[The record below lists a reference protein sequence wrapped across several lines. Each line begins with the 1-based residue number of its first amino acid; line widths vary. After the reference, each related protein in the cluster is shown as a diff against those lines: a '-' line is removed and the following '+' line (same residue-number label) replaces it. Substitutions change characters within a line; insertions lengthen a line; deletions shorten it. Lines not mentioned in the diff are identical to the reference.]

1 MALHP
6 ELIGLRL
13 ALASAKANLGDA
25 VLRGEPE
32 KVVRPLRLALSGARI
47 ALEAWVDPDAP
58 APTPPAPKPVP
69 APTPAARPVKGR
81 PAQRKAPAAP
91 LPPRPAPSAERAAI
105 VAMRPAT
112 APSRPWRMSNRD
124 PRPVTVETA
133 ATRAAAARASY

>member
-32 KVVRPLRLALSGARI
+32 KVVRPLRLALSAARV
-47 ALEAWVDPDAP
+47 ALEAWVDPDAAAP
-58 APTPPAPKPVP
+58 APPAPKAPP

-81 PAQRKAPAAP
+81 QPARAAAPAAA
-91 LPPRPAPSAERAAI
+91 PPRLPLSAALAAVQAERPA
-105 VAMRPAT
+105 VAPV
-112 APSRPWRMSNRD
+112 RPWRMSNRPARVVD
-124 PRPVTVETA
+124 IETPA
-133 ATRAAAARASY
+133 SRAAAARASY

>member
-6 ELIGLRL
+6 ELIGLRI

-32 KVVRPLRLALSGARI
+32 KVVRPLRLALSGARV
-47 ALEAWVDPDAP
+47 ALEAWADPDAP
-58 APTPPAPKPVP
+58 APPAPAPKAPP

-81 PAQRKAPAAP
+81 QPARAAAPAAAPARLP
-91 LPPRPAPSAERAAI
+91 LSASLAAVQAERPA
-105 VAMRPAT
+105 VAPV
-112 APSRPWRMSNRD
+112 RPWRMSNRA
-124 PRPVTVETA
+124 PVAVAVETA